1 MCRLL
6 QNAATSV
13 LGQELISYAK
23 YLGVK
28 TINVVRREEAVNE
41 LKLKGCVP
49 HTSCSGLQSIDSAQL
64 RMIPDM
70 MLRQRHGCVGGS

>member
-1 MCRLL
+1 MRRLL

-13 LGQELISYAK
+13 LGQEVISYAK

-41 LKLKGCVP
+41 LKLKGYAFSAP
-49 HTSCSGLQSIDSAQL
+49 GLTSNNEPPKPSLTAS
-64 RMIPDM
+64 
-70 MLRQRHGCVGGS
+70 